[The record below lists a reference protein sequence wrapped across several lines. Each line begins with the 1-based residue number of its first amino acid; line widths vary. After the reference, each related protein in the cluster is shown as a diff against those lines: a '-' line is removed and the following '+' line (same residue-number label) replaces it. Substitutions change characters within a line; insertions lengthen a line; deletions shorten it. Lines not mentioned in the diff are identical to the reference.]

1 MSLQWFPTLYI
12 YIYTHIHAC
21 MQLGQLHIPQL
32 HTCMYECSWDN
43 FTFIRYDI
51 GGGTKVWFW
60 HDLWQG
66 KAPLKERYPNL
77 CLIARDSEATV
88 VDYAEIRSEQ
98 LSWMPVFI
106 CVALLWH
113 SFWRI
118 FPKKILGMESK
129 ISWHAFLSKTKVSK

>member
-1 MSLQWFPTLYI
+1 MSLEWFPTF
-12 YIYTHIHAC
+12 YIYTHTHTYIHAC
-21 MQLGQLHIPQL
+21 MHA
-32 HTCMYECSWDN
+32 CMSWDN

-77 CLIARDSEATV
+77 CFIARDSEATV

-98 LSWMPVFI
+98 VSWMPVFI

>member
-1 MSLQWFPTLYI
+1 MSLEWFPTF
-12 YIYTHIHAC
+12 YIYTHTHTYIHAC
-21 MQLGQLHIPQL
+21 MHA
-32 HTCMYECSWDN
+32 CMSWDN

-51 GGGTKVWFW
+51 HSGTKVWFW

-77 CLIARDSEATV
+77 CLIARDSETTV

-106 CVALLWH
+106 CVALL
-113 SFWRI
+113 
-118 FPKKILGMESK
+118 
-129 ISWHAFLSKTKVSK
+129 